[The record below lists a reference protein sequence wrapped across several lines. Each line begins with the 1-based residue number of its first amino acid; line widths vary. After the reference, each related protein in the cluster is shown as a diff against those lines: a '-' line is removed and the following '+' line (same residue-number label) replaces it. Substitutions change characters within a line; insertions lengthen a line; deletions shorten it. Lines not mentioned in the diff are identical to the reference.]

1 MLRNIPLKTNYSSEA
16 DDIYSDFFRPVL
28 SEASTY
34 RRAVGFFS
42 PAVLLH
48 APAALSRLVEENGR
62 VELIFGRLV
71 SPDDFDAIRAGVTDP
86 WLGAELPSFKAILDE
101 HPESLLHYRV
111 RLLAWL
117 FAAGRLEMK
126 VAIRPTGMFHQK
138 IGLLTD
144 GAGDTVSFSGSMNE
158 TISAVD
164 PRFNSEEITVF
175 KSWEGGQAEYVAN
188 HRAAFD
194 TLWSGETG
202 SRTVITSVP
211 EAIEAGL
218 NFVSER
224 FPDKPTTD
232 EEDEKVKA
240 FIARK
245 AERHTSEPRVP
256 STMHGQ
262 PFEMRRH
269 QLDALKAWA
278 ANGYSGILEL
288 ATGAGKT
295 VTAIY
300 AAVKTI
306 ENNDGIALIVAVPYQ
321 DLADQ
326 WCRELETFNISPLRC
341 YGARGEWEP
350 ALRAYL
356 KRNRHE
362 QREFL
367 PIVVVNKTLGS
378 AHFQNCLSELDGS
391 RTFFIG
397 DECHHHSAEGFEG
410 KLMPEARFRIG
421 LSATPFHYLDEEKNE
436 RLRQIYDKSVYEYT
450 LADAVR
456 DKVLTPY
463 EYHPIG
469 VELTDAE
476 TVEYLELS
484 DQIARIFAR
493 AQNDKGGATQQQLK
507 ALLMRRS
514 RLVGAAANKLPA
526 LEGLLSTE
534 NGVDPYSLFYCGDGR
549 TQLDI
554 DDFEDAD
561 SASEDLLI
569 KQRHAVTQLLGRRGV
584 RVSPFTSEENR
595 KQRREILSRFR
606 DGETEALVAIR
617 CLDEGI
623 DVPACRTAY
632 LIASSRNPRQ
642 FVQRRG
648 RILRRSPGK
657 DYAKIY
663 DFVVVLPENS
673 ISSKTEGSDFLKNEL
688 GRVADFARGSL
699 YPASSIEPLM
709 PWLRKYRL
717 EHLAA

>member
-1 MLRNIPLKTNYSSEA
+1 MLRDISLQTNYSSEA
-16 DDIYSDFFRPVL
+16 DDIYSDFFRPAL
-28 SEASTY
+28 SESSRY

-42 PAVLLH
+42 LAVLLN
-48 APAALSRLVEENGR
+48 APAALSRIVEGDGK
-62 VELIFGRLV
+62 VELIFGKLV
-71 SPDDFDAIRAGVTDP
+71 SPEDFDAIHAGVTDP
-86 WLGAELPSFKAILDE
+86 WLESDLPSFEEILIE
-101 HPESLLHYRV
+101 HPGSLLELRV

-126 VAIRPTGMFHQK
+126 VAIRPRGMFHQK

-144 GAGDTVSFSGSMNE
+144 GKGDTVSFSGSMNE
-158 TISAVD
+158 TMSALD

-175 KSWEGGQAEYVAN
+175 RSWEPGQVEYVSN
-188 HRAAFD
+188 HSAAFD
-194 TLWSGETG
+194 KLWSGETG
-202 SRTVITSVP
+202 SRTIVTSIP

-224 FPDKPTTD
+224 FPDKPTASD
-232 EEDEKVKA
+232 EDEKVKT
-240 FIARK
+240 FIAQLTETHSSK
-245 AERHTSEPRVP
+245 PQVP
-256 STMHGQ
+256 SLMHGQ
-262 PFEMRRH
+262 PFKMRDH

-278 ANGYSGILEL
+278 ANDYNGILEL

-295 VTAIY
+295 ITAIY
-300 AAVKTI
+300 GAVKTI
-306 ENNDGIALIVAVPYQ
+306 EKNEGIALVVAVPYQ

-326 WCRELETFNISPLRC
+326 WCKELEDFNIRPLKC
-341 YGARGEWEP
+341 YGSRGEWEP
-350 ALRAYL
+350 SFKAYL

-367 PIVVVNKTLGS
+367 PIVVVNRTLTS
-378 AHFQNCLSELDGS
+378 AHFQSCLAELDNE
-391 RTFFIG
+391 RIFFIG
-397 DECHHHSAEGFEG
+397 DECHHHGAEGFQG
-410 KLMPEARFRIG
+410 KLAPGARFRLG

-436 RLRQIYDKSVYEYT
+436 RLREVYDRSVYEYT

-463 EYHPIG
+463 EYHPMP
-469 VELTDAE
+469 VELNEIEAQ
-476 TVEYLELS
+476 EYLELS
-484 DQIARIFAR
+484 DQIARIYAR
-493 AQNDKGGATQQQLK
+493 AQNDKGGAAQQQLK

-514 RLVGAAANKLPA
+514 RLIGAAANKLPT
-526 LEGLLSTE
+526 LEELLRSDQAVE
-534 NGVDPYSLFYCGDGR
+534 PFSLFYCGDGR
-549 TQLDI
+549 TQFEVDDPDDYDADI
-554 DDFEDAD
+554 D
-561 SASEDLLI
+561 DLLI
-569 KQRHAVTQLLGRRGV
+569 KQRHAVTRLLSRLGV
-584 RVSPFTSEENR
+584 KVSPFTSEENR

-606 DGETEALVAIR
+606 EGETEALVAIR

-663 DFVVVLPENS
+663 DFVVVLPESS
-673 ISSKTEGSDFLKNEL
+673 ISSATEASDFLKNEL
-688 GRVADFARGSL
+688 RRVADFARGSL

-709 PWLRKYRL
+709 PWLRKYGL
-717 EHLAA
+717 EHLAT